1 MLCRVGD
8 ESKFKQVIIILT
20 LLYPKDKAKYWWC
33 VQSFYTRNKFQTFSL
48 GTDLEGWML
57 FSLVK
62 QTVFLFDFVDGSKI
76 TLNNLMCVCVKS
88 NRLVYDNILCY
99 TYLKSVMSNY
109 FWFSFSFF
117 FTDKEPCIASVWFWC
132 TCPSIRWSDVEFI
145 NIYVLVFVQYRRK

>member
-1 MLCRVGD
+1 MLGSDR
-8 ESKFKQVIIILT
+8 LT
-20 LLYPKDKAKYWWC
+20 LLYPKDKGKCWWC

-48 GTDLEGWML
+48 GIDLEGWML

-62 QTVFLFDFVDGSKI
+62 QTVFDFVDGSKI
-76 TLNNLMCVCVKS
+76 TLNVCVCVKS

-99 TYLKSVMSNY
+99 TILRESCQIISD
-109 FWFSFSFF
+109 FHSLF
-117 FTDKEPCIASVWFWC
+117 FTDKEPCISSVWFWC